1 MRRIPENDETERVF
15 FEEAGEMFL
24 LRCAICGARVDAGSY
39 ETGSLGARYC
49 SDECVMIAKAFG
61 VFGKSR
67 ILVSHLREAD
77 EIIEAWE
84 MELQRSLHRWQKESN
99 EP

>member
-1 MRRIPENDETERVF
+1 MNKVPEADETERAF
-15 FEEAGEMFL
+15 FKEAGELVL
-24 LRCAICGARVDAGSY
+24 LRCAICGALVDSGSY

-67 ILVSHLREAD
+67 ILVSNLREAH

-84 MELQRSLHRWQKESN
+84 QHLQGSLHL
-99 EP
+99 

>member
-1 MRRIPENDETERVF
+1 MSPIPADDQNERVF
-15 FEEAGEMFL
+15 FKEAGELFL
-24 LRCAICGARVDAGSY
+24 LRCAICGARVDAGSF

-61 VFGKSR
+61 VFGRSR

-77 EIIEAWE
+77 EIIQAWE
-84 MELQRSLHRWQKESN
+84 RQLQRS
-99 EP
+99 

>member
-1 MRRIPENDETERVF
+1 MSQILEDGETERVF

-24 LRCAICGARVDAGSY
+24 LRCAICSARVDAGSY

-67 ILVSHLREAD
+67 ILVGNRREAD
-77 EIIEAWE
+77 DIIEAWE
-84 MELQRSLHRWQKESN
+84 QELERPLQ
-99 EP
+99 P